1 MAGIRTYDEI
11 PEHTFSPR
19 DPSHRVYGRSIYRGL
34 ARQLLGDPGNFND
47 IIGEVLHHF
56 LRVFFNPQ
64 HPLHGQYRLFDEK
77 NFYYNLSRPDLS
89 DSRDTLLKALKII
102 SNALRIEIILHENDS
117 KKYLNTKIGSTFE
130 NHAQCRL
137 FIRRREMHYVAF
149 SMIPE
154 DSGQDI
160 INYMRLQNTI
170 GEGWILNIKR
180 IKWWWN
186 PESDSTNFECA
197 NEFVSEANFDSTPPL
212 RTSLPDASGKCG
224 YPAVFS
230 NFVVS
235 VKTPIE
241 IKPAMDLLLNILPL
255 SPGQGIPV
263 NVDLSKADRKTHA
276 TKGRLLPYVGIDAE
290 FKLVSH
296 DKTISEKD
304 LQNMAND
311 DGSEAEN
318 LCTVLTIAVDRHVT
332 FHFYIFHML
341 EEGYMDTVSELEYL
355 WRKVIFNEEILKIW
369 FNFQSDI
376 TVLDNT
382 IAHLYQGTAR
392 EPYYLTPGPGRQM
405 MKIEPRWR
413 LTRPQFRGQRPGEFI
428 FSNVDTCCPFHKPR
442 EKGTGRDIACPC
454 RTRNLDLETIIA
466 HVRRQVGLYEISEE
480 TVRSWTKERRGFGY
494 VKLLQQFLGNDWMFP
509 ILNYLK
515 DAPNRWAERNTQP
528 EDNDEDGEYGGGG
541 GGKPNKAGFFRSF
554 GPSMESDSD
563 KLGYNIGDV
572 GGIALIFR
580 FLTTTE
586 DRKLLFARLR
596 NISDNEQKHTKNIK
610 PQQTPFDKST
620 RGALDQG
627 TPLITDN
634 PRSWTVDT
642 SRMWDDTKD
651 APWIEQST
659 YFANC
664 NHSYAAHENLIKT
677 VLSIK
682 RDESMLSPQEI
693 REKAKHRLYDPCR
706 FELPPMM
713 ARVPKIP
720 DKFKPPV
727 IQGMEMH
734 CEDIYRKIF
743 NFQTFGRMSNLIL
756 PPDILP
762 YDLRSTGS
770 AGTSKGENFMDD
782 EMTRAVRAVR
792 NQEGWERSTETPM
805 TIREYLP
812 IAIDRAVSRAKAE
825 VDEVTAESAAQAQN
839 NPSSTMGAKDQ
850 DQEMDIDTTGWGNP
864 PPTKNIPPEIPE
876 EEMKDAEPPHS
887 DPEDG
892 DADHSYTE
900 EQELLDAWP
909 YENPQDGQDRKNL
922 PLKAIDHLAML
933 KKKLA
938 GLRWSYRVKPDD
950 VFDEGFDDWGQ
961 KYAERVSEAPPF
973 EQDHDFSASNA
984 TRIAKI
990 QECFDE
996 VNARINGFKND
1007 LEFWDADGRKE
1018 ADEALKNPTIFGHE
1032 SSTQNGR
1039 PLNAGPSQ
1047 IHRAEKKRAT
1057 ESSAA
1062 PLRRSKRIRKEPDRF
1077 ANSSQ

>member
-1 MAGIRTYDEI
+1 
-11 PEHTFSPR
+11 
-19 DPSHRVYGRSIYRGL
+19 
-34 ARQLLGDPGNFND
+34 
-47 IIGEVLHHF
+47 
-56 LRVFFNPQ
+56 
-64 HPLHGQYRLFDEK
+64 
-77 NFYYNLSRPDLS
+77 
-89 DSRDTLLKALKII
+89 
-102 SNALRIEIILHENDS
+102 
-117 KKYLNTKIGSTFE
+117 
-130 NHAQCRL
+130 
-137 FIRRREMHYVAF
+137 
-149 SMIPE
+149 
-154 DSGQDI
+154 
-160 INYMRLQNTI
+160 
-170 GEGWILNIKR
+170 
-180 IKWWWN
+180 
-186 PESDSTNFECA
+186 
-197 NEFVSEANFDSTPPL
+197 
-212 RTSLPDASGKCG
+212 
-224 YPAVFS
+224 
-230 NFVVS
+230 
-235 VKTPIE
+235 
-241 IKPAMDLLLNILPL
+241 
-255 SPGQGIPV
+255 
-263 NVDLSKADRKTHA
+263 
-276 TKGRLLPYVGIDAE
+276 
-290 FKLVSH
+290 
-296 DKTISEKD
+296 
-304 LQNMAND
+304 
-311 DGSEAEN
+311 
-318 LCTVLTIAVDRHVT
+318 
-332 FHFYIFHML
+332 
-341 EEGYMDTVSELEYL
+341 
-355 WRKVIFNEEILKIW
+355 
-369 FNFQSDI
+369 
-376 TVLDNT
+376 
-382 IAHLYQGTAR
+382 
-392 EPYYLTPGPGRQM
+392 
-405 MKIEPRWR
+405 
-413 LTRPQFRGQRPGEFI
+413 
-428 FSNVDTCCPFHKPR
+428 
-442 EKGTGRDIACPC
+442 
-454 RTRNLDLETIIA
+454 
-466 HVRRQVGLYEISEE
+466 
-480 TVRSWTKERRGFGY
+480 
-494 VKLLQQFLGNDWMFP
+494 
-509 ILNYLK
+509 
-515 DAPNRWAERNTQP
+515 
-528 EDNDEDGEYGGGG
+528 
-541 GGKPNKAGFFRSF
+541 
-554 GPSMESDSD
+554 
-563 KLGYNIGDV
+563 
-572 GGIALIFR
+572 
-580 FLTTTE
+580 
-586 DRKLLFARLR
+586 
-596 NISDNEQKHTKNIK
+596 
-610 PQQTPFDKST
+610 
-620 RGALDQG
+620 
-627 TPLITDN
+627 
-634 PRSWTVDT
+634 
-642 SRMWDDTKD
+642 
-651 APWIEQST
+651 
-659 YFANC
+659 
-664 NHSYAAHENLIKT
+664 
-677 VLSIK
+677 
-682 RDESMLSPQEI
+682 MLSPQEI

-1047 IHRAEKKRAT
+1047 VHRAEKKRAT